1 MTDNFQHHPD
11 YQNIPECIK
20 SNISPKEYAW
30 LPDEL
35 KRSLERDMTTPEVV
49 ED

>member
-1 MTDNFQHHPD
+1 ML
-11 YQNIPECIK
+11 PEGIK
-20 SNISPKEYAW
+20 AHVSPKEYAW

-35 KRSLERDMTTPEVV
+35 KQSLIEDMTTPEVA